1 MQKKYTWPRTCN
13 VKPCGSG
20 ESVKTNSAK
29 YKILVVDDE
38 EKIISSIQSILS
50 DQPEIEVIG
59 CTQVV
64 QALSLYEK
72 NNQQFALVL
81 MDYRLPDQ
89 SGAEVTKKLL
99 KMNPHQIVAMYSGDE
114 SQEAAIESWRSG
126 AVDFIEKRSST
137 ELTKNKINLCLKKY
151 MEFSEIFQE
160 ATQSENRD
168 LIESVGLAGSSAEMA
183 HIAYLIKKSATND
196 CPVLITGESGV
207 GKEEV
212 AKAIHRLS
220 KRQNMN
226 FVSDNMTAIPHE
238 LFESTLF
245 GHIKGSFTGA
255 SDHRVGHFKSANG
268 GTIFLDEIG
277 DMRLDQQV
285 KLLRAVQSGEF
296 YSVGSNKLEK
306 VNVRIIAATNKN
318 LEEAVLKKEFR
329 EDLFYRL
336 NVIRIHVPPL
346 RDRIEDI
353 RPLVENYRK
362 IKKSDKVVLM
372 EVIKKFEKYPWPG
385 NVRELYAELLR
396 LFEFFNDEQRITL
409 KHIDS
414 KFFADQ
420 KSSVKQ
426 KNNMTLEEFL
436 AQQAQEEIS
445 LIKHHIKKYGS
456 LRDAAAEGLKCAYT
470 TMYSRMLKLN
480 IISKGDKNE
489 KDNKNTGNDSIG
501 INNGRSHRTANIN
514 HGL

>member
-1 MQKKYTWPRTCN
+1 MKRP
-13 VKPCGSG
+13 
-20 ESVKTNSAK
+20 SAK

-38 EKIISSIQSILS
+38 DKIISSIKSILS
-50 DQPEIEVIG
+50 DQAQIEVVG
-59 CTQVV
+59 STTSA
-64 QALSLYEK
+64 QALELFQK
-72 NNQQFALVL
+72 NSQQFALVL

-89 SGAEVTKKLL
+89 SGADVTKLIL
-99 KMNPHQIVAMYSGDE
+99 KINPHQIVAMYSGDE

-126 AVDFIEKRSST
+126 AVDFIEKRSSSET
-137 ELTKNKINLCLKKY
+137 TKNKINLCLKKY
-151 MEFSEIFQE
+151 IESSEVFQE
-160 ATQSENRD
+160 SSQSENRD
-168 LIESVGLAGSSAEMA
+168 LIESVGLAGASIEMA
-183 HIAYLIKKSATND
+183 KVAYLIKKSASAD

-220 KRQNMN
+220 KRQNMQ
-226 FVSDNMTAIPHE
+226 FVSENMTAIPHE

-245 GHIKGSFTGA
+245 GHVKGSFTGA
-255 SDHRVGHFKSANG
+255 SDHRIGHFKSANG

-296 YSVGSNKLEK
+296 FPVGSNKLEK
-306 VNVRIIAATNKN
+306 VNVRIVAATNKN

-336 NVIRIHVPPL
+336 NVIRIHVPSL
-346 RDRIEDI
+346 RDRIDDI
-353 RPLVENYRK
+353 RPLVENYKK

-372 EVIKKFEKYPWPG
+372 EVIKKFEKYSWPG

-414 KFFADQ
+414 KFFADS
-420 KSSVKQ
+420 KATEKQ
-426 KNNMTLEEFL
+426 KISMSLEEFQK
-436 AQQAQEEIS
+436 QQEAEEIA
-445 LIKHHIKKYGS
+445 LIKHNIRKYGS
-456 LRDAAAEGLKCAYT
+456 LRDAATEGLRCAYP
-470 TMYSRMLKLN
+470 TMYSRMKKLK
-480 IISKGDKNE
+480 IITKGDENE
-489 KDNKNTGNDSIG
+489 KGN
-501 INNGRSHRTANIN
+501 
-514 HGL
+514 

>member
-1 MQKKYTWPRTCN
+1 MKRP
-13 VKPCGSG
+13 
-20 ESVKTNSAK
+20 SAK

-38 EKIISSIQSILS
+38 DKIISSIKSILS
-50 DQPEIEVIG
+50 DQAQIEVVG
-59 CTQVV
+59 STTSA
-64 QALSLYEK
+64 QALELFQK
-72 NNQQFALVL
+72 NSQQFALVL

-89 SGAEVTKKLL
+89 SGADVTKSIL

-126 AVDFIEKRSST
+126 AVDFIEKRSSSET
-137 ELTKNKINLCLKKY
+137 TKNKINLCLKKY
-151 MEFSEIFQE
+151 IESSEVFQE
-160 ATQSENRD
+160 SSQSENRD
-168 LIESVGLAGSSAEMA
+168 LIESVGLAGASIEMA
-183 HIAYLIKKSATND
+183 KVAYLIKKSASAD

-220 KRQNMN
+220 KRQNMQ
-226 FVSDNMTAIPHE
+226 FVSENMTAIPHE

-245 GHIKGSFTGA
+245 GHVKGSFTGA
-255 SDHRVGHFKSANG
+255 SDHRIGHFKSANG

-296 YSVGSNKLEK
+296 FPVGSNKLEK
-306 VNVRIIAATNKN
+306 VNVRIVAATNKN

-336 NVIRIHVPPL
+336 NVIRIHVPSL
-346 RDRIEDI
+346 RDRIDDI
-353 RPLVENYRK
+353 RPLVENYKK
-362 IKKSDKVVLM
+362 IKKSDKVILM
-372 EVIKKFEKYPWPG
+372 EVIKKFEKYSWPG

-414 KFFADQ
+414 KFFADS
-420 KSSVKQ
+420 KATEKQ
-426 KNNMTLEEFL
+426 KISMSLEEFQK
-436 AQQAQEEIS
+436 QQEAEEIA
-445 LIKHHIKKYGS
+445 LIKHNIRKYGS
-456 LRDAAAEGLKCAYT
+456 LRDAATEGLRCAYP
-470 TMYSRMLKLN
+470 TMYSRMKKLK
-480 IISKGDKNE
+480 IITKGDENE
-489 KDNKNTGNDSIG
+489 KGN
-501 INNGRSHRTANIN
+501 
-514 HGL
+514 